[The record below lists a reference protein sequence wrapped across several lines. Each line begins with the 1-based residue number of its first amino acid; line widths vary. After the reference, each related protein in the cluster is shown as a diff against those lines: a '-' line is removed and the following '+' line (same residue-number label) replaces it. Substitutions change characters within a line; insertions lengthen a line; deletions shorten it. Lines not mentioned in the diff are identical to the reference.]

1 MEAKEWVCVNH
12 QPQRRKS
19 LREYVKGLSIWAK
32 IGWTILLGYI
42 VGRIIYLLYRMTS
55 M

>member
-1 MEAKEWVCVNH
+1 MSH
-12 QPQRRKS
+12 RPQQRKN
-19 LREYVKGLSIWAK
+19 LREYVKGLSVWAK

-42 VGRIIYLLYRMTS
+42 VGRIIYFFIRMVS